1 VASVAGRFTTVW
13 YPLMLKDWPA
23 LRPDGSVAV
32 VTASLRAMLP
42 TGVPGQ
48 YSS

>member
-1 VASVAGRFTTVW
+1 
-13 YPLMLKDWPA
+13 MLKDWPELGSA
-23 LRPDGSVAV
+23 GDSVAE

-42 TGVPGQ
+42 TGVFGQ

>member
-1 VASVAGRFTTVW
+1 MVGAAGDSVAE
-13 YPLMLKDWPA
+13 
-23 LRPDGSVAV
+23 V
-32 VTASLRAMLP
+32 VASLRAMLP

>member
-1 VASVAGRFTTVW
+1 VT
-13 YPLMLKDWPA
+13 LKDWPA
-23 LRPDGSVAV
+23 LGSTGESVAE
-32 VTASLRAMLP
+32 VTASLRAMFP